1 MLCKRGWGDWT
12 GKGLPLS
19 EKQKNILQKEEEQ
32 RRLKIEETK
41 QSRKDAMLKKVIIN
55 ESISKNSR
63 NLMIN
68 EVPYGYENRA

>member
-1 MLCKRGWGDWT
+1 M
-12 GKGLPLS
+12 S

-41 QSRKDAMLKKVIIN
+41 YLRKDAMLKKVIIN